1 MWRISQE
8 ELFRLA
14 VEKYSDTV
22 YRAAV
27 HHCSST
33 ADAEDVVQDV
43 FEKLL
48 RYHHAARGQA
58 TAGRPVQYKDGGPP
72 KGARRFCNVG
82 KAVRCS
88 PSRPA
93 RAAQA
98 AVPQT
103 RRSTSRT
110 NRR

>member
-8 ELFRLA
+8 EVFRLA

-27 HHCSST
+27 HPCSST

-48 RYHHAARGQA
+48 RYRGAFSGVSTQSVSLSGNIAWDENPIASKPFA
-58 TAGRPVQYKDGGPP
+58 TAAWITFRGES
-72 KGARRFCNVG
+72 F
-82 KAVRCS
+82 
-88 PSRPA
+88 PSHH
-93 RAAQA
+93 
-98 AVPQT
+98 VVCVW
-103 RRSTSRT
+103 
-110 NRR
+110 